1 MEIAIICLLNGIS
14 FGSILFLLASGLS
27 LILGVMGILNLAHG
41 ALYMIGAYVGWTVAE
56 FFGLDFWAAALIAAI
71 LVGLVG
77 LAIQRG
83 FLVHLHRL
91 LTAQVLLTIG
101 FVYIIGN
108 LSLWIWGS
116 IVKPPFTAPYLGGTV
131 ALAGWPYPISRIVII
146 AVGLVLSGGLWWLQD
161 KTRIGAIV
169 RAGIDNGEMTRGLG
183 INLGL
188 VNSILF
194 FVGAAVAGFAGVIG
208 AQIMG
213 ASLDL
218 GLDVLLLSLIV
229 VVIGGMGSVQG
240 AFLGA
245 MIIGVVDAFGKVFF
259 PELAM
264 FTMYIVMIIV
274 LLTRPAGLMGRRL

>member
-1 MEIAIICLLNGIS
+1 MEIALVSLLNGVS
-14 FGSILFLLASGLS
+14 YGSILFLLASGLS

-41 ALYMIGAYVGWTVAE
+41 ALYMVGAYVGWTVAE
-56 FFGLDFWAAALIAAI
+56 ALGLDFWVGALIAAL

-83 FLVHLHRL
+83 FLIRLHRM

-108 LSLWIWGS
+108 LTLWIWGS
-116 IVKPPFTAPYLGGTV
+116 IVKPPFTAPYLGGSV
-131 ALAGWPYPISRIVII
+131 MVAGWPYPVSRITII
-146 AVGLVLSGGLWWLQD
+146 AVGLALWAGLWWLQD

-169 RAGIDNGEMTRGLG
+169 RAGIDNGEMVRGLG
-183 INLGL
+183 INLSR
-188 VNSILF
+188 VNTILF
-194 FVGAAVAGFAGVIG
+194 FIGAAVAGFAGVIG
-208 AQIMG
+208 GQIMG

-218 GLDVLLLSLIV
+218 GLDVMLVSLIV

-264 FTMYIVMIIV
+264 FMMYLVMIVV
-274 LLTRPAGLMGRRL
+274 LLTRPAGLLGRKL

>member
-1 MEIAIICLLNGIS
+1 MEVAIVSLLNGIS
-14 FGSILFLLASGLS
+14 YGSILFLLASGLS

-41 ALYMIGAYVGWTVAE
+41 ALYMVGAYVGWTVAE
-56 FFGLDFWAAALIAAI
+56 LLGLDFWAAALIAAL

-83 FLVHLHRL
+83 FLIRLHRL

-108 LSLWIWGS
+108 LTLWIWGS
-116 IVKPPFTAPYLGGTV
+116 IVKPPFTATYLGGSV
-131 ALAGWPYPISRIVII
+131 MVAGWPYPVSRITII
-146 AVGLVLSGGLWWLQD
+146 AVGLVLWAGLWWLQD

-169 RAGIDNGEMTRGLG
+169 RAGIDNGEMVRGLG
-183 INLGL
+183 INLGR
-188 VNSILF
+188 VNTILF
-194 FVGAAVAGFAGVIG
+194 FIGAAVAGFAGVIG
-208 AQIMG
+208 GQIMG

-218 GLDVLLLSLIV
+218 GLDVMLVSLIV

-264 FTMYIVMIIV
+264 FMMYLVMIVV
-274 LLTRPAGLMGRRL
+274 LLTRPSGLLGRKL